1 MRYGWIL
8 KGFSAFTGVN
18 LLVAVPLSFVLS
30 TCLPQEFEVEVI
42 GDGVVAI
49 ALSNAKR
56 PDGTANSCASV
67 ELYDNWC
74 EGSSVRLFHGLFPQ
88 GFDFSDT
95 AFFVRSDSTNSL
107 LIGSAR
113 MTFCDLL
120 HRTLSP
126 ESIAAAYRVNGTDTL
141 AIASNGMVVLPMQN
155 GSCRLLPCGEP
166 SWGAWTFCPQGK
178 VLNAAF
184 CVVALCFELLLLVV
198 SMVTAFIRRCRQ
210 VVEFHVWQT
219 VFLAVT
225 AAFLLVCS
233 VPLQSYF
240 ANNADFPFAALRL
253 FVDALPCALAVF
265 AIAASALL
273 LTEIVFG
280 RIAHFLVFAFLV
292 YEYLEVGLLSLGA
305 PPFIGDLGYY
315 DDGWL
320 MGRDIIVLEA
330 VFIVAMAFYARLRRF
345 FPWMVLSLFLMSAAA
360 LLDSSLGRQAI
371 CPQAVGAKFVCAREE
386 VPFKVKYSSNRN
398 IIVLVLDS
406 VTSEASRD
414 AAKGDDHLASAFDGF
429 TAYCGNLGTQFQTDT
444 ATVSMFTGEIYK
456 GKADKAQVAKFMAKA
471 GEPGSL
477 LLDFIDSP
485 FNVYSMAKAS
495 VYGQGLSK
503 DIDERPMSPTD
514 GIVCENSL
522 FWRPRGMLS
531 ISVFN
536 LSVFRMTPFVLKPL
550 MFKWVCPFY
559 GFAEEA
565 YVYPQFRSA
574 PVVDAAGT
582 FLFCHTWG
590 SHIPHDVSS
599 DGSRH
604 GPVGMSYTANLNHV
618 RSVFSEVVK
627 TLIAFKDKGIY
638 DCSTV
643 LVIADHGAHVKY
655 DAKHFD
661 SREEALP
668 PVAFPMLWVKPV
680 NSRGPI
686 VFDETTPTTHA
697 NIHKVLRALKDRDLT
712 IDEISSM
719 LSSDRRTFIRQ
730 TRDGYDEWI
739 VKPDGSV
746 ESFSHQVVK

>member
-8 KGFSAFTGVN
+8 KGLAAFTGVN
-18 LLVAVPLSFVLS
+18 LLVAVPLCFILS
-30 TCLPQEFEVEVI
+30 TCLPQKFEVEVI

-56 PDGTANSCASV
+56 PDGTANCCASV
-67 ELYDNWC
+67 ELYDNWSD
-74 EGSSVRLFHGLFPQ
+74 GHSVRVFHGLFPQ
-88 GFDFSDT
+88 GFDFSDS
-95 AFFVRSDSTNSL
+95 AFFVRSDSTNNL

-113 MTFCDLL
+113 MTFCGLF
-120 HRTLSP
+120 HRVLSP
-126 ESIAAAYRVNGTDTL
+126 ESIAAAYRVNGTNTL
-141 AIASNGMVVLPMQN
+141 TIASNGMVVLPMGN
-155 GSCRLLPCGEP
+155 GSCRILSCSRP
-166 SWGAWTFCPQGK
+166 SWGAWKFCPK
-178 VLNAAF
+178 VKELEPVFFAVAAS
-184 CVVALCFELLLLVV
+184 LELLLLIV
-198 SMVTAFIRRCRQ
+198 SMVVAFVRRGRPF
-210 VVEFHVWQT
+210 EGFHAWQA

-225 AAFLLVCS
+225 ATFFLFCP

-240 ANNADFPFAALRL
+240 ANSADFPFAASRL
-253 FVDALPCALAVF
+253 LVDALPCALSAF
-265 AIAASALL
+265 AIAVSALV

-330 VFIVAMAFYARLRRF
+330 VFMGAMALYVRLRRF
-345 FPWMVLSLFLMSAAA
+345 FPWMVLALFVMSAAA

-371 CPQAVGAKFVCAREE
+371 WREPVDANYVCAREE
-386 VPFKVKYSSNRN
+386 VPFKVKYSSRKNV
-398 IIVLVLDS
+398 IVLVLDS
-406 VTSEASRD
+406 VTSEAARD
-414 AAKGDDHLASAFDGF
+414 AALGDDHIASAFDGF

-444 ATVSMFTGEIYK
+444 ATVSMFTGETYK
-456 GKADKAQVAKFMAKA
+456 GKADKAQVSKFMAKA
-471 GEPGSL
+471 GERGSL

-485 FNVYSMAKAS
+485 YNVYSMAKAS
-495 VYGQGLSK
+495 VYGQGLAK
-503 DIDERPMSPTD
+503 DIDEQPTAPID
-514 GIVCENSL
+514 GAVCENSL

-531 ISVFN
+531 MSVFN

-565 YVYPQFRSA
+565 YVYPEFRSA
-574 PVVDAAGT
+574 PVVDTAGT

-590 SHIPHDVSS
+590 AHIPHDVSS

-627 TLIAFKDKGIY
+627 TLSAFNDKGIY

-661 SREEALP
+661 PREDALP
-668 PVAFPMLWVKPV
+668 PVAFPMLWVKPA
-680 NSRGPI
+680 NSHGPI

-697 NIHKVLRALKDRDLT
+697 NLYKVLKNLKDRDMGAE
-712 IDEISSM
+712 EIASM
-719 LSSDRRTFIRQ
+719 LHADRRMFIRQ
-730 TRDGYDEWI
+730 THDGYDEWI
-739 VKPDGSV
+739 VKEDGAV
-746 ESFSHQVVK
+746 ESFTHHEVD